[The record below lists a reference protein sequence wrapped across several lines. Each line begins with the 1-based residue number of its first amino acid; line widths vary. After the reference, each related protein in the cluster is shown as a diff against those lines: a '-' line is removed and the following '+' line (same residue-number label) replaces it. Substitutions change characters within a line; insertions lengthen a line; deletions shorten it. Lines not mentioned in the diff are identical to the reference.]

1 MDHLHTII
9 CSKHIHTNIKITNIE
24 TKRRVPNFLRNPY
37 YKNQKIL
44 LPVKILNLIE
54 MWATIQVVRLECS
67 QPKGLRSIRK
77 RYSRASK
84 KKKKNHFLQRSGGVW
99 GFPDAACLDQTT
111 MKDFLS
117 LRVKWE
123 AITKRLLVSRPC
135 TALSS
140 SLYSR
145 ILCRPPT
152 RTIVFK
158 YSKVLTMLL
167 FPFV

>member
-77 RYSRASK
+77 QYSQASK
-84 KKKKNHFLQRSGGVW
+84 KKKKPFSSKIRRCLRISRRRLSGPNNNERLSFFESKMRSDNKEAVGLTAMHCPLFFSLLSDTLQTSYA
-99 GFPDAACLDQTT
+99 DNCL
-111 MKDFLS
+111 
-117 LRVKWE
+117 
-123 AITKRLLVSRPC
+123 
-135 TALSS
+135 
-140 SLYSR
+140 
-145 ILCRPPT
+145 
-152 RTIVFK
+152 
-158 YSKVLTMLL
+158 
-167 FPFV
+167 